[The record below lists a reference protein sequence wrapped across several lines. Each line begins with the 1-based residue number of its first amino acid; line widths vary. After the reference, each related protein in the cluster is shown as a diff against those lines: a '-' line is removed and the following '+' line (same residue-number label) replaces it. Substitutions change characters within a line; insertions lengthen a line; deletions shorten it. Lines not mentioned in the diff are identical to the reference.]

1 MSDMRDMKHVG
12 AHPKAKPQVSGIKTF
27 KGTVKPE
34 REARTG
40 IKTLSFGQI
49 SWH

>member
-1 MSDMRDMKHVG
+1 MSDMKHVG
-12 AHPKAKPQVSGIKTF
+12 TCPKAKSQVSEIKTF